1 VPVGPP
7 SLRTKQRSNLG
18 AIGERLLLASIY
30 PETLSIKEMKKRS
43 DFLLHDMQYNILSG
57 IAKMATFALEKTE
70 AERKQKD
77 QLSLRVKEILQIYEE
92 NENGGQR
99 KRPLEP

>member
-1 VPVGPP
+1 
-7 SLRTKQRSNLG
+7 
-18 AIGERLLLASIY
+18 
-30 PETLSIKEMKKRS
+30 
-43 DFLLHDMQYNILSG
+43 MQYNILSG